1 MYPVGNKQPP
11 DRWSWTSSPFK
22 CKMLHLVE
30 ILWWWILVWQTVD
43 SFLFSFS
50 NRTKYILMWENSSS
64 AIRSEENNSKKIIYV
79 ISMPLLT
86 FWFSFLLCVFN
97 EDLTLKGAPFVAQ
110 LIKNPPAMWETW
122 VWPLGWEDP
131 LEKGKATHSIILAW
145 RIPWIV

>member
-1 MYPVGNKQPP
+1 MSLNSCCSLFSVNHAHVEPRSWDPEALYRYCCSAWDSGSSLQRMYPVGNKQPP

-86 FWFSFLLCVFN
+86 FWFSLLLCVFN
-97 EDLTLKGAPFVAQ
+97 EDLT
-110 LIKNPPAMWETW
+110 
-122 VWPLGWEDP
+122 
-131 LEKGKATHSIILAW
+131 
-145 RIPWIV
+145 